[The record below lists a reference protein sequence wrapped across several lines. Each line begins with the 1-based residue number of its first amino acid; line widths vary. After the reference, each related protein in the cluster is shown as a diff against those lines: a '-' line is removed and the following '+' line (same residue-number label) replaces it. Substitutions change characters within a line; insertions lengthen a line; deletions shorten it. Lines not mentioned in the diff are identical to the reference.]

1 MKLVKLICGR
11 IERYTF
17 LEELKD
23 MVFTLDYFEYDELW
37 YDSPVWS
44 KVYPISK
51 EEYIANYAT
60 ILDELEDTL
69 VAFPNS
75 FRDAIDWRNMS
86 DEEFLNAE
94 HQYILTHI
102 YGD

>member
-17 LEELKD
+17 LEKLTD
-23 MVFTLDYFEYDELW
+23 MVFTLDYFGWDEL
-37 YDSPVWS
+37 YGDIPVWI

-60 ILDELEDTL
+60 ILDELQDTL
-69 VAFPNS
+69 VCFSNDFS
-75 FRDAIDWRNMS
+75 ESVDWRNMS

-94 HQYILTHI
+94 HQYILTHV